1 MAIGFADLTGT
12 NFNNCVK
19 KIGQVIKKDAKK
31 GKKSLRPN
39 KIPTIESIK
48 TMMFDSENE
57 IVELTKHMAEKN
69 RAKVNK
75 ILLSFLISIAHFF

>member
-1 MAIGFADLTGT
+1 MQPI
-12 NFNNCVK
+12 N
-19 KIGQVIKKDAKK
+19 AKK

-57 IVELTKHMAEKN
+57 IVELTKQMAEKS

-75 ILLSFLISIAHFF
+75 ILLSFLISISHFF